1 MRTSS
6 VSSGAFGAII
16 RRVGLFAGLLA
27 LAACSF
33 AATASA
39 KSVPP
44 VYKLTITEGET
55 TLPEDAIEYTS
66 GNASDESQV
75 QVSIVRGGLVVARSH
90 PNNGDTGMSQVP
102 EVGDVVNLESPVG
115 TVVGSVVY
123 DGLPSMDPTVCAG
136 STNFSG
142 QNTLGETVKGKTVAL
157 AVQIEKYGSSIEE
170 STFQHAQVTM
180 LSGTTFGGSFLAPLA
195 LGQTVTA
202 IESLETPLAAGAVFD
217 YVSENSRPVG
227 GCPPVVVPP
236 PPPPPPPP
244 ALQGTLLKL
253 PHFTILSLLKSGWH
267 DHVTINQPGTVTQDL
282 YLEGGTLPAF
292 AATSGRHKKPH
303 PAMLVAHGALVA
315 SSAGTVTVRLKL
327 TVKGRRKLKSLKHAR
342 LVLITTLRTSSGA
355 KLNLGRHTV
364 LLHR

>member
-1 MRTSS
+1 VIVKRIA
-6 VSSGAFGAII
+6 VP
-16 RRVGLFAGLLA
+16 AGIALLAMGA
-27 LAACSF
+27 LAAP
-33 AATASA
+33 ASA
-39 KSVPP
+39 RSGPP
-44 VYKLTITEGET
+44 VYTLKITEGET
-55 TLPEDAIEYTS
+55 TLPENPIEYTS
-66 GNASDESQV
+66 ASASDESQV

-90 PNNGDTGMSQVP
+90 PNNGNTGMGQVP
-102 EVGDVVNLESPVG
+102 QVGDVVNLESPVG

-142 QNTLGETVKGKTVAL
+142 ENTLGETVKGKAVAL
-157 AVQIEKYGSSIEE
+157 AVQIEEYGSSVVE
-170 STFQHAQVTM
+170 SSFQHAQVTM

-202 IESLETPLAAGAVFD
+202 IESLETPLEAGAVFD

-267 DHVTINQPGTVTQDL
+267 DRVTINQPGTVTQDL
-282 YLEGGTLPAF
+282 YLQGGTLPAF
-292 AATSGRHKKPH
+292 AASSGHHKKPH
-303 PAMLVAHGALVA
+303 PALLLARGALVA
-315 SSAGTVTVRLKL
+315 SSAGTVTVHLKLTKKGRLKL
-327 TVKGRRKLKSLKHAR
+327 ESLKNAR
-342 LVLITTLRTSSGA
+342 LVLITTLRSSSGA
-355 KLNLGRHTV
+355 KVNLGRRTV
-364 LLHR
+364 LLHH